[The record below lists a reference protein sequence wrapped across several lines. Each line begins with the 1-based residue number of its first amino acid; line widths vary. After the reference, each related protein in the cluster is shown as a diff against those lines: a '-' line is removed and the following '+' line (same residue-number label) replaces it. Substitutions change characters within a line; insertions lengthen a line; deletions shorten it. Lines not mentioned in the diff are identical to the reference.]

1 MSYGKLS
8 KGEILTIIVLYLFG
22 GKAMTSELAK
32 VSNIPE
38 TYIRNIVL
46 KLRRKNI
53 ITSLSSTDIR
63 GLSSEILKSTPKES
77 GDGPTAPLLGFAP
90 LDIEPPKTKENI
102 HILKVEFKELLDKYP
117 EILEYAKT
125 LFPVKTK
132 EEFIKYL
139 DDLKPKLR
147 SKID

>member
-1 MSYGKLS
+1 
-8 KGEILTIIVLYLFG
+8 
-22 GKAMTSELAK
+22 MTSELAK

-63 GLSSEILKSTPKES
+63 GLSSAIITMKST
-77 GDGPTAPLLGFAP
+77 GPTAPLLGFAP

-102 HILKVEFKELLDKYP
+102 HILKVEFEELLDKYP

-132 EEFIKYL
+132 EGFIKYL
-139 DDLKPKLR
+139 DELKPKLR
-147 SKID
+147 SKIENEFENKLKEN

>member
-1 MSYGKLS
+1 MS

-63 GLSSEILKSTPKES
+63 GLSSEILKSTSKES
-77 GDGPTAPLLGFAP
+77 GEGPTAPLLGFAP

-102 HILKVEFKELLDKYP
+102 HILKVEFEELLDKYP

-139 DDLKPKLR
+139 DELKPKLR